1 MAQKNKVCHTTLTG
15 VKLAICRALDQ
26 AGYDPLPL
34 CAKAKL
40 SPPNRLQPL
49 KRDSTQKLADF
60 MQLAITVTG
69 DPNFMLRA
77 ATQVN
82 LTAFASYGAAI
93 IASTTLQTA
102 MLRGQR
108 FSQLI
113 SGYATYS
120 IEPSEHMST
129 AVFYSTVPDWELD
142 DNLILLYLA
151 AALHVGRTLC
161 QATFSPL
168 VVRLKQRTPG
178 NTEPFVDFFG
188 CPVHFEDTENSI
200 SVSEEILLSPIS
212 ALDPRL
218 SKLAQ
223 DLAVEDMQKLSAF
236 SIADEVIARIESL
249 LTEGEPKIASVASNM
264 GLSARSLR
272 RKLAAEEKT
281 FAQLLDDTRKQ
292 IAHDKVLKPA
302 EQIKNLAYDLGFSDQ
317 SNFNRAFKRWY
328 NVSPTEFRRRR
339 SDAQLD

>member
-1 MAQKNKVCHTTLTG
+1 MAQKNKICHTTLTG

-34 CAKAKL
+34 CSQAKL

-49 KRDSTQKLADF
+49 KRDSTVKLADL
-60 MQLAITVTG
+60 MKLAIAVTG

-77 ATQVN
+77 ATQIN

-93 IASTTLQTA
+93 IASTTLHTA

-113 SGYATYS
+113 SGYATYR
-120 IEPSEHMST
+120 IEPSENMTT

-142 DNLILLYLA
+142 ENLILLYLA
-151 AALHVGRTLC
+151 SALHVGRTLY
-161 QATFSPL
+161 QSNFSPL
-168 VVRLKQRTPG
+168 AVRLRQVKPD
-178 NTEPFVDFFG
+178 NAEPFVAFFG
-188 CPVHFEDTENSI
+188 CPVQFDDSENSVT
-200 SVSEEILLSPIS
+200 VSEEILVRPIS

-218 SKLAQ
+218 SNLAQ
-223 DLAVEDMQKLSAF
+223 DLAIEDMQKLSAF
-236 SIADEVIARIESL
+236 SMADEVRARIEKL
-249 LTEGEPKIASVASNM
+249 LAEGEPKIASVASHM

-272 RKLAAEEKT
+272 RKLAAEEHT

-302 EQIKNLAYDLGFSDQ
+302 EQIKDLAYDLGFSDQ

-328 NVSPTEFRRRR
+328 NVSPTEFRRLRGTAHP
-339 SDAQLD
+339 D